1 MKTSLLALVVLSV
14 SGMLSACGSTKVFNP
29 QSQYPPDPYVKGYA
43 GPDDCIGGEALA
55 AIALDLPEYPSRAF
69 RTGRQ
74 GWVILRLDIG
84 ADGSVVEAVAQR
96 GLPVGLFENSAER
109 AAREWRFQP
118 PTNGGLSD
126 CRVLIRYRLGE
137 VSLGG

>member
-1 MKTSLLALVVLSV
+1 MRAFILFAAAALTACSTSKLF
-14 SGMLSACGSTKVFNP
+14 KP
-29 QSQYPPDPYVKGYA
+29 QSHYPPDPYVKGYA
-43 GPDDCIGGEALA
+43 DPDDCIGGEALA
-55 AIALDLPEYPSRAF
+55 AISLDLPEYPKRAY

-84 ADGSVVEAVAQR
+84 ADGSVTEAEAQR
-96 GLPVGLFENSAER
+96 SLPVGLFDKSAER
-109 AAREWRFQP
+109 AASAWQFAP
-118 PTNGGLSD
+118 PANGGLFD